1 MSIEYSRKAIKAIKS
16 INDPY
21 RSRILKAIEKIPS
34 GDIKQMKNY
43 DNAYRLRVGKYRII
57 YYNIDTNTIL
67 IDEIGLRGQIYKNK

>member
-1 MSIEYSRKAIKAIKS
+1 MSIEYSKKAIKAIKS
-16 INDPY
+16 INEPY
-21 RSRILKAIEKIPS
+21 RGRILKAIKKIPS

-57 YYNIDTNTIL
+57 YYNIDTHTIL